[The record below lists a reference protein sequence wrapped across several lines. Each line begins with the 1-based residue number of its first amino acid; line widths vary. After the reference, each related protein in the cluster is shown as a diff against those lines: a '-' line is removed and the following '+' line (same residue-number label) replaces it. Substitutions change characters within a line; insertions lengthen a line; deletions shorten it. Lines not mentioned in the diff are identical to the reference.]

1 MPPLGDADIED
12 AKQKAAKACEI
23 PESYKYTMGTPALD
37 SLWQATGD
45 LTGLEGLTDPMRYV
59 HAYESLLTCLSTWL
73 YKDWPADWLYPD
85 TTSRLLSH
93 LDSP

>member
-45 LTGLEGLTDPMRYV
+45 LTGLEGLADPMRYV
-59 HAYESLLTCLSTWL
+59 NAYESLLTCLSTWL
-73 YKDWPADWLYPD
+73 YKDWPADWPYPD